1 MGHTRLVPVR
11 RCKGDRRFFVFTCD
25 RGRRLLSADRDPPER
40 LAAVL
45 QEVVESG
52 FWREL
57 EKFPADVIAR
67 LLPRLTVAPNTHGLL
82 EIWIQERS
90 ARRPAA

>member
-1 MGHTRLVPVR
+1 MGHNGLVPAR
-11 RCKGDRRFFVFTCD
+11 RRKPDRRFLVFTCD
-25 RGRRLLSADRDPPER
+25 RGRRLLNADRDPPER

-57 EKFPADVIAR
+57 EKFPADVIVR
-67 LLPRLTVAPNTHGLL
+67 LLPRLTVAPNTHRLL

>member
-1 MGHTRLVPVR
+1 MGHNGLVPVR
-11 RCKGDRRFFVFTCD
+11 RHKPDRRFFVFTCD
-25 RGRRLLSADRDPPER
+25 RGRRRMNVDRDPPER

-67 LLPRLTVAPNTHGLL
+67 LLPRLTVAPNTHRLL

-90 ARRPAA
+90 AIRPAA